1 VPTKKKVK
9 KKINK
14 YDYVREGKPVSIK
27 EDFFRDYWIV
37 NMSPQERQAIT
48 NGTSRP
54 LIKHNLD
61 SKLGILF
68 DQTYFW
74 SDEAIESFSEKLP
87 KGYAYNEEID
97 AIVDDDH
104 LVYFTSI
111 HSFKNQISMES
122 FMNLDKID
130 SDDISYILRD
140 HNVIRVGNNYY
151 RQEDLHNFL
160 SELDNPEFFY
170 QEGMPLI
177 IKDNKHILALA
188 PMTDDEDEDFL
199 PVVEDEI
206 TINFNEY
213 ETVKDIM
220 KVWELKAQIKSLGET
235 PIGSNQPA
243 LLHQFIRLSREKE
256 EKEEAQPKPTIEKIG
271 DKCYSW
277 QGVTKSGKPSDK
289 VWEIFEEDGRLKVT
303 FGTRGTNLQTRD
315 VGEYSEEAMEKRI
328 KKKLKE
334 GYAEDD
340 DPSACLKPQEK
351 PKIEKPILEAE
362 ALIPARIKKKNKAQ
376 LYEELIREGVELTK
390 GWRSYKKDELLQMY
404 MDNLLKPEVS
414 IPKKPAEKDPLTKLT
429 IPQLKMKI
437 ESYTG
442 EWPSGNKKQLIEELK
457 SVQELFEKAVMDVQ
471 EEKEEWERKDPLTK
485 LTIPQLR
492 LKIEEQT
499 GEYPT
504 GRKKKAEWIELYRKS
519 LGEAQKPPQKL
530 EMTGTGFDLPPEI
543 IDVEEEIINK
553 LKEKIKKSDISLIV
567 SDEYLETLPQPEQ
580 KVILEMALDV
590 EEGKITSEEEIQ
602 RRFDKVNPNLFS
614 KLLEATE
621 KQEKLEKFESI
632 PEPQFLWDDPEYS
645 SKPPVS
651 THTLP
656 KAMKTQPSLQEEIRK
671 EKEAVVEHTFEKKAK
686 EEEQSKQEEEFKAL
700 EKRLLDEGIDPES
713 SSRYMRLKA
722 LTQVDPKGY
731 MTFNN

>member
-429 IPQLKMKI
+429 IPQL
-437 ESYTG
+437 
-442 EWPSGNKKQLIEELK
+442 
-457 SVQELFEKAVMDVQ
+457 
-471 EEKEEWERKDPLTK
+471 
-485 LTIPQLR
+485 R